1 MNPKE
6 KKYIQPEV
14 KFSHK
19 KLVRNVN
26 RIKAMTADMDAKM
39 LIEGLKYIESVVL
52 LNSASFS
59 HAKFNVL
66 QELLC
71 MGIVH
76 P

>member
-1 MNPKE
+1 VYCLLCFKVRAAIQTVNPKE

-39 LIEGLKYIESVVL
+39 LIEGLKYIE
-52 LNSASFS
+52 
-59 HAKFNVL
+59 
-66 QELLC
+66 
-71 MGIVH
+71 
-76 P
+76 